1 LHPVLF
7 RYGPFELRF
16 YGLMYVVAIIVGT
29 YIIKGEVR
37 RKGISLTGDEV
48 SNFIL
53 WTVAGG
59 IFGARLYYVVFNL
72 GYYMRVPSEI
82 PAVWHG
88 GLAIHGGIGGGIFAA
103 WLYLRRKKVSF
114 WALSDC
120 VAPALILG
128 QAFGRFGNFMNGD
141 AHGVPTSLPWGMVFS
156 PESVAGRQFPG
167 IPIHP
172 VMLYELFLNLSIFL
186 IIWLVLRKREHAPG
200 FIFAAY
206 VAMYSVIRC
215 VVGSFRADS
224 LMLGG
229 WRAAQVVSVV
239 LFIIS
244 VAIIIKKRLWEAPVG
259 VQAGGNRGRRK
270 KKGHGR

>member
-1 LHPVLF
+1 LHPVLVTF
-7 RYGPFELRF
+7 GPFELRF
-16 YGLMYVVAIIVGT
+16 YGLMYVVAIIVGAR
-29 YIIKGEVR
+29 IIKGEVR
-37 RKGISLTGDEV
+37 RKGIALTNDEV

-59 IFGARLYYVVFNL
+59 IFVARLYYVVFNL
-72 GYYMRVPSEI
+72 NYYLRVPSEI
-82 PAVWHG
+82 PAIWHG
-88 GLAIHGGIGGGIFAA
+88 GLAIHGGIAGGIIAA
-103 WLYLRRKKVSF
+103 WFYLRRKKVSF
-114 WALSDC
+114 WQLSDC

-141 AHGVPTSLPWGMVFS
+141 AHGVPTTLPWGMVFS

-172 VMLYELFLNLSIFL
+172 VMLYELLLNVSIFL
-186 IIWLVLRKREHAPG
+186 IIWLVLRKKDHAPG

-215 VVGSFRADS
+215 FVESFRADS
-224 LMLGG
+224 LMMGG
-229 WRAAQVVSVV
+229 WRTAQVVSVV

-244 VAIIIKKRLWEAPVG
+244 AAIIIQKKLWQAPVG
-259 VQAGGNRGRRK
+259 PTGGRSRGRK
-270 KKGHGR
+270 KKRGHER